1 MNKYKVLFIKVYFN
15 KKKFYVNLYIRVIIK
30 KHEINNIYK
39 LYFI

>member
-15 KKKFYVNLYIRVIIK
+15 KKKFYVNLYIRVIK